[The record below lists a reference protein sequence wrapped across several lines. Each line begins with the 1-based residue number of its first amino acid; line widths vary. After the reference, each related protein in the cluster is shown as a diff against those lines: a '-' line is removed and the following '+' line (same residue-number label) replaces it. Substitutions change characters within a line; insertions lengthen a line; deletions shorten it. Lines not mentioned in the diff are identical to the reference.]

1 MKALLWC
8 VVVLGSAWGSASA
21 EAEDLWGCE
30 VLLCLSN
37 PDGPEAV
44 SECQPPIERLRRHL
58 RHGHPFPSCP
68 SGGSSYAKP
77 TSSYYDLCPAG
88 MTELPAGQFG
98 AASSA
103 PGVVYA
109 GIGDGNILSQARY
122 VGISGMSTPVPSK
135 VCVGRKVGQGMAY
148 LPMQHDGPWGSRQNQ
163 PRAVGHYDQIV
174 LLPAQRSP
182 NVIDVFVDNARYR
195 RVRW

>member
-1 MKALLWC
+1 MRALLWC
-8 VVVLGSAWGSASA
+8 VAVLVSVWGSSSA
-21 EAEDLWGCE
+21 QAEDLWGCE

-77 TSSYYDLCPAG
+77 TSNYYDLCPEG
-88 MTELPAGQFG
+88 MTELPMGQFA

-103 PGVVYA
+103 PKVIHA
-109 GIGDGNILSQARY
+109 GIGDGSSVSQARY

-135 VCVGRKVGQGMAY
+135 VCVGRKVGQGVAY
-148 LPMQHDGPWGSRQNQ
+148 LPMQDGGGWGSRQYHV
-163 PRAVGHYDQIV
+163 RVVGYYDRLT
-174 LLPAQRSP
+174 LLPAQRSA
-182 NVIDVFVDNARYR
+182 NVIDVYIDNARFR

>member
-1 MKALLWC
+1 MRALLCW
-8 VVVLGSAWGSASA
+8 VAILGIGWGSANVQ
-21 EAEDLWGCE
+21 AEDLWGCE

-68 SGGSSYAKP
+68 SGGRSYAKP
-77 TSSYYDLCPAG
+77 TFSYYDLCPAG
-88 MTELPAGQFG
+88 MTELPMRQFG
-98 AASSA
+98 AAASA
-103 PGVVYA
+103 PKVVHA
-109 GIGDGNILSQARY
+109 GIGEGSMLSQARY

-135 VCVGRKVGQGMAY
+135 VCVGRKVGQGVEY
-148 LPMQHDGPWGSRQNQ
+148 LLIQDDGRWGSWQYQ
-163 PRAVGHYDQIV
+163 VRAVGYYDHLT
-174 LLPAQRSP
+174 LLPAQRSA
-182 NVIDVFVDNARYR
+182 NVIDVYIDNARYR

>member
-1 MKALLWC
+1 MRAWPWC
-8 VVVLGSAWGSASA
+8 VVVLGSVWGSSSA
-21 EAEDLWGCE
+21 RAEDLWGCE

-37 PDGPEAV
+37 PDGPDAV

-58 RHGHPFPSCP
+58 RHGHPFPSCR

-103 PGVVYA
+103 SRVIHA
-109 GIGDGNILSQARY
+109 GIGDGGILGQARY
-122 VGISGMSTPVPSK
+122 GGISVMSTPAPSK
-135 VCVGRKVGQGMAY
+135 VCVGRKVGQGTAY
-148 LPMQHDGPWGSRQNQ
+148 LPMQDDGWWGSRQYQ
-163 PRAVGHYDQIV
+163 VRAVGYYDQLT
-174 LLPAQRSP
+174 LLPAQRSG
-182 NVIDVFVDNARYR
+182 NVIDIYVDNARYR

>member
-1 MKALLWC
+1 M
-8 VVVLGSAWGSASA
+8 AWGSANVQ
-21 EAEDLWGCE
+21 AEDLWGCE

-58 RHGHPFPSCP
+58 RHGHPFPNCP

-77 TSSYYDLCPAG
+77 TSSYYDLCPEG
-88 MTELPAGQFG
+88 MTELPTGQFG

-103 PGVVYA
+103 PKVVHA

-122 VGISGMSTPVPSK
+122 VGISVMSTPAPSK
-135 VCVGRKVGQGMAY
+135 ICVGHKVGQGTAY
-148 LPMQHDGPWGSRQNQ
+148 WPMQDDGWWGSRQYQ
-163 PRAVGHYDQIV
+163 VRAVGYYDQLT
-174 LLPAQRSP
+174 LLPAQRSG
-182 NVIDVFVDNARYR
+182 NVIDIYVDNARYR

>member
-1 MKALLWC
+1 MRVLLWC
-8 VVVLGSAWGSASA
+8 VVVLGSVWGSAVVQ
-21 EAEDLWGCE
+21 AEDVWGCE

-77 TSSYYDLCPAG
+77 TSSYYDLCPTG
-88 MTELPAGQFG
+88 MKELPAGQFG

-103 PGVVYA
+103 PSVVHA
-109 GIGDGNILSQARY
+109 GIGDGSILSKAKND
-122 VGISGMSTPVPSK
+122 GISVMSTPIHSK
-135 VCVGRKVGQGMAY
+135 VCVGHKVGQGAAY
-148 LPMQHDGPWGSRQNQ
+148 LPMLDGGGWGSQRYQV
-163 PRAVGHYDQIV
+163 RTVGYYDQLT
-174 LLPAQRSP
+174 LLPAQRSA
-182 NVIDVFVDNARYR
+182 NAIDVYIDNARYR